1 MKVVFFGNPFFAS
14 KCLEILTNFKN
25 VSLELVV
32 TNPDKKMGRGL
43 KLRST
48 SVKEFSVKKNIKICE
63 VDNLHCD
70 KFISRLEKINAD
82 LFIVIAYKILPS
94 SIFLL
99 PRLGTVNLHA
109 SLLPQYRGSSP
120 IQYSLI
126 NGDKKTGLTT
136 FFINKKIDAGDI
148 IYQEEI
154 PVSEKINYIEL
165 STKMID
171 KSYSILYN
179 TINIIENNTNPVIIN
194 NNHQSSLAP
203 KIKKGDYLIDWNT
216 AAVNVHN
223 KIRALVYKGAY
234 SFLNKK
240 RVKFFNTSYLRKAHN
255 FPIGSFKL
263 FERQLLI
270 ACKNG
275 FLLSEKVLIEGSRKI
290 KAVDFYN
297 SNRSSINIFG
307 E

>member
-1 MKVVFFGNPFFAS
+1 
-14 KCLEILTNFKN
+14 
-25 VSLELVV
+25 
-32 TNPDKKMGRGL
+32 MGRGL